1 MKSKMVVPK
10 KNRAQAMV
18 EFAIAL
24 PILLMLLYGI
34 LEAGRLLFL
43 YSTIV
48 TASRQAVR
56 YGSATGVGTGG
67 VPRYQDCAGIR
78 AAANRADFLNSFDDS
93 DIVIT
98 YDDGPGTAGTDPSTD
113 PPTVPPW
120 RDICDGDGTVDTDVT
135 PSTANTTRINVTIR
149 GDFFPIVPKLVP
161 FIERSRANNDPILGE
176 SARTILVAVSIIVTD
191 IPSPFVEETTTSTP
205 TPSPTPTD
213 TPTRTPTNTATN
225 TPVFTNTATRTPTRT
240 FTPTIT
246 LSPTITNTPTLT
258 VTPTSIPTGVT
269 GCNAITHGATITTSG
284 NTLTLTISSPVPAPV
299 QIQDIFVVWNH
310 DKGHNI
316 GSKRLVL
323 NAVSLAG
330 QFWSGASSGPNQSV
344 TPSPISYIPT
354 GNSTL
359 TFTFDQSYDFLDGTE
374 EILINLSTPGCTGF
388 PIHATN

>member
-1 MKSKMVVPK
+1 MKSKMYPPK

-43 YSTIV
+43 YSTVV

-78 AAANRADFLNSFDDS
+78 AAANRADFLNSFDDN

-98 YDDGPGTAGTDPSTD
+98 YDSGPNTTETIYCTAPPGSPLPSSD
-113 PPTVPPW
+113 ASFA
-120 RDICDGDGTVDTDVT
+120 
-135 PSTANTTRINVTIR
+135 PSTANTSRINVKIA

-161 FIERSRANNDPILGE
+161 FIERSATSPGGPIMGE
-176 SARTILVAVSIIVTD
+176 SARTVLVSISIAVTAPPGTWQAATPTYTPTYTPTRTPTYT
-191 IPSPFVEETTTSTP
+191 PSPTRTNTP
-205 TPSPTPTD
+205 TPIFTNTPSPTPT
-213 TPTRTPTNTATN
+213 RTL
-225 TPVFTNTATRTPTRT
+225 
-240 FTPTIT
+240 TPTIT
-246 LSPTITNTPTLT
+246 LSPTLTRTPTLT

-269 GCNAITHGATITTSG
+269 GCNSITHGTTITNSG
-284 NTLTLTISSPVPAPV
+284 NTLTLTLSSPVPAPV

-316 GSKRLVL
+316 GIKKLVL
-323 NAVSLAG
+323 NAVSIAG
-330 QFWSGASSGPNQSV
+330 QFWSGASNGPNQSV
-344 TPSPISYIPT
+344 TPSPASYIPT